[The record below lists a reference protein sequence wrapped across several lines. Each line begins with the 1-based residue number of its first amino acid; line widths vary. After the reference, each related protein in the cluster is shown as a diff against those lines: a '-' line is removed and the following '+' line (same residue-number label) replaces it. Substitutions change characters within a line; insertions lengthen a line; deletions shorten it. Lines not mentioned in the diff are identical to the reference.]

1 MAKVHHNICIDQEL
15 LLHAKNKLSMSLDD
29 FVEYCLSMYLQHD
42 DKYAKLFFEGAKHY
56 TELKKI
62 QDKIHA
68 LDDVDKKEDDDSHE
82 QAMDTIMRIH
92 SKLHYIGKNQ
102 IREVANNHNLSPT
115 ELIKYVESL
124 GEFEVRKF
132 GAAPK

>member
-1 MAKVHHNICIDQEL
+1 MTKVKHEVCIDQDL
-15 LLHAKNKLSMSLDD
+15 LLHAKNELPMSLDD

-68 LDDVDKKEDDDSHE
+68 LDNKKDDDNSQE
-82 QAMDTIMRIH
+82 QAMATLRRIH

-102 IREVANNHNLSPT
+102 IREVANNNGLSPN